1 MNQEIFRI
9 IDQIAREKG
18 IERAVLVAGM
28 EAAVLSAAKRR
39 YGPTES
45 LHAHFNPHT
54 GALELTLAKTVV
66 EQVNDTKSEMTL
78 EQARALDAEV
88 NLGDLVQI
96 PLEVEDF
103 GRIAAQTAKQVIIQK
118 VREAERDIIFNEYKG
133 REGELVNGVVQRFE
147 KGDIVLDLGRAE
159 ALLPRKEQSP
169 RETFQRGERVRAY
182 ILEVRK
188 STSGPQIVVSRT
200 HPGLVERL
208 FEMEV
213 PEIYEGIV
221 EIKGAV
227 REPNGRAK
235 IAVFSR
241 DRAVDPIGACVGM
254 RGVRVQSVVQELRG
268 EKIDIVQWSEEPTSF
283 VANALSPA
291 KIYKINAN
299 PEGHAMDV
307 IVEDD
312 QLSLAIGKKGQNVR
326 LAAKLTRW
334 RLDIKSR
341 SEYEQGLRTTAE
353 GALAGLAPAPMP
365 EEEAAEALP
374 AMDAPPD
381 SHGSANEQ
389 EPSTPHAAWKRSDTA
404 DETTEQDTSASDWP
418 ASGGAG
424 GDAVPGLRADA

>member
-1 MNQEIFRI
+1 VNQEILRI
-9 IDQIAREKG
+9 IEQISREKG
-18 IERAVLVAGM
+18 IEKDVLLAGV

-39 YGPTES
+39 YGPVDS
-45 LHAHFNPHT
+45 LQARFNPQT
-54 GALELTLAKTVV
+54 GTLELTIAKTVV
-66 EQVNDTKSEMTL
+66 AQLNDPKTEIAL
-78 EQARALDAEV
+78 EQAKAY
-88 NLGDLVQI
+88 NLEANVGDTLPI
-96 PLEVEDF
+96 PLEVEGF

-118 VREAERDIIFNEYKG
+118 VREAERDIIHNEYKG

-147 KGDIVLDLGRAE
+147 KGDIILDLGKTE
-159 ALLPRKEQSP
+159 ALLPRKEQSM

-188 STSGPQIVVSRT
+188 STSGPQIIVSRT

-213 PEIYEGIV
+213 PEIYEGII

-235 IAVFSR
+235 IAVYSR

-268 EKIDIVQWSEEPTSF
+268 EKIDIVQWSEDPATF

-291 KIYKINAN
+291 KIYKINVN
-299 PEGHAMDV
+299 PEGHAMEV

-326 LAAKLTRW
+326 LAAKLTKW

-353 GALAGLAPAPMP
+353 GALAGLTAASAAQGEPAGAMP
-365 EEEAAEALP
+365 DVAASADADREALLVEAEMPGSAEAP
-374 AMDAPPD
+374 
-381 SHGSANEQ
+381 E
-389 EPSTPHAAWKRSDTA
+389 SDRTA
-404 DETTEQDTSASDWP
+404 DATVD
-418 ASGGAG
+418 
-424 GDAVPGLRADA
+424 DAEHEGER

>member
-1 MNQEIFRI
+1 VNQEILRI
-9 IDQIAREKG
+9 IEQISREKG
-18 IERAVLVAGM
+18 IEREVLLAGV

-39 YGPTES
+39 YGPVET
-45 LHAHFNPHT
+45 LQARFNPQT
-54 GALELTLAKTVV
+54 GTLELTIAKTVV
-66 EQVNDTKSEMTL
+66 AELQDPKSEIAL
-78 EQARALDAEV
+78 EQARAYDLEAKVGDA
-88 NLGDLVQI
+88 LPI
-96 PLEVEDF
+96 PLEVEGF

-118 VREAERDIIFNEYKG
+118 VREAERDIIYNEYKG
-133 REGELVNGVVQRFE
+133 REGELVNGVIHRFE
-147 KGDIVLDLGRAE
+147 KGDIIIDLGKTE
-159 ALLPRKEQSP
+159 ALLPRKEQST

-188 STSGPQIVVSRT
+188 GTSGPQIIASRT

-213 PEIYEGIV
+213 PEIYEGII

-235 IAVFSR
+235 IAVYSR

-268 EKIDIVQWSEEPTSF
+268 EKIDIVQWSDDPATF

-291 KIYKINAN
+291 KIYKINVN
-299 PEGHAMDV
+299 PDTRAMEV

-326 LAAKLTRW
+326 LAAKLTKW

-353 GALAGLAPAPMP
+353 DALAGLTAASGAVGEVATPTEADLGALSVKSESAAMEAPNRMI
-365 EEEAAEALP
+365 
-374 AMDAPPD
+374 D
-381 SHGSANEQ
+381 
-389 EPSTPHAAWKRSDTA
+389 TTA
-404 DETTEQDTSASDWP
+404 DDGTHELE
-418 ASGGAG
+418 
-424 GDAVPGLRADA
+424 R

>member
-1 MNQEIFRI
+1 VNQEILRI
-9 IDQIAREKG
+9 IEQISREKG
-18 IERAVLVAGM
+18 IEKDVLLAGV

-39 YGPTES
+39 YGPLES
-45 LHAHFNPHT
+45 LQAHFNPQT
-54 GALELTLAKTVV
+54 GTLELTIAKAVV
-66 EQVNDTKSEMTL
+66 AQLQDPKTEIGL
-78 EQARALDAEV
+78 EQARAYDLEAKA
-88 NLGDLVQI
+88 GDVMHI
-96 PLEVEDF
+96 PLEMEGF

-118 VREAERDIIFNEYKG
+118 VREAERDIIYNEYKG
-133 REGELVNGVVQRFE
+133 REGELVNGVIQRFE
-147 KGDIVLDLGRAE
+147 KGDIILDLGKTE
-159 ALLPRKEQSP
+159 ALLPRKEQST

-188 STSGPQIVVSRT
+188 STSGPQIIVSRT

-213 PEIYEGIV
+213 PEIYEGII

-235 IAVFSR
+235 IAVYSR

-268 EKIDIVQWSEEPTSF
+268 EKIDIVQWSDDPATF

-291 KIYKINAN
+291 KIYKINVN
-299 PEGHAMDV
+299 PEGRAMEV

-326 LAAKLTRW
+326 LAAKLTKW

-353 GALAGLAPAPMP
+353 GALAGLTAAPVGEDAEEMADVPAPA
-365 EEEAAEALP
+365 EADLDALRAEAERPEATEAP
-374 AMDAPPD
+374 AR
-381 SHGSANEQ
+381 E
-389 EPSTPHAAWKRSDTA
+389 RR
-404 DETTEQDTSASDWP
+404 
-418 ASGGAG
+418 
-424 GDAVPGLRADA
+424 GDATGNDGTHELQT

>member
-1 MNQEIFRI
+1 VNQEILRI
-9 IDQIAREKG
+9 IEQISREKG
-18 IERAVLVAGM
+18 IEKDILLAGV

-39 YGPTES
+39 YGPMDT
-45 LHAHFNPHT
+45 LQAHFNSQT
-54 GALELTLAKTVV
+54 GTLELTIAKTIVA
-66 EQVNDTKSEMTL
+66 QLNDPKTEIAL
-78 EQARALDAEV
+78 EQARAYDLEAKV
-88 NLGDLVQI
+88 GDVMPI
-96 PLEVEDF
+96 PLAVEGF

-118 VREAERDIIFNEYKG
+118 VREAERDIVYSEYKG
-133 REGELVNGVVQRFE
+133 REGELLNGVIQRFE
-147 KGDIVLDLGRAE
+147 KGDIILDLGKTE
-159 ALLPRKEQSP
+159 ALLPRKEQSV
-169 RETFQRGERVRAY
+169 RETLQRGERIRAY

-188 STSGPQIVVSRT
+188 SSSGPQVIASRT

-213 PEIYEGIV
+213 PEIYEGII

-235 IAVFSR
+235 IAVSSR

-268 EKIDIVQWSEEPTSF
+268 EKIDIVQWSDDPATF

-299 PEGHAMDV
+299 PEGRAMEV

-326 LAAKLTRW
+326 LAAKLTKW

-353 GALAGLAPAPMP
+353 DALAGLTATSM
-365 EEEAAEALP
+365 AAEDIVEAMVDDATPIDAHLSPLP
-374 AMDAPPD
+374 AERDMPNPMNTAERRLDANID
-381 SHGSANEQ
+381 
-389 EPSTPHAAWKRSDTA
+389 
-404 DETTEQDTSASDWP
+404 DERHE
-418 ASGGAG
+418 
-424 GDAVPGLRADA
+424 LEE

>member
-1 MNQEIFRI
+1 MNQEILRI
-9 IDQIAREKG
+9 IEQISREKG
-18 IERAVLVAGM
+18 IEKEILLAGV

-39 YGPTES
+39 YGPAES
-45 LHAHFNPHT
+45 LQAHFNPQT
-54 GALELTLAKTVV
+54 GTLELTIAKTVAAQLIDPKG
-66 EQVNDTKSEMTL
+66 EIAL
-78 EQARALDAEV
+78 EQARAYDLEAKV
-88 NLGDLVQI
+88 GDVMHI
-96 PLEVEDF
+96 PLEVEGF

-118 VREAERDIIFNEYKG
+118 VREAERDIIYNEYKG
-133 REGELVNGVVQRFE
+133 REGELVNGAIQRFE
-147 KGDIVLDLGRAE
+147 KGDIILDLGKTE
-159 ALLPRKEQSP
+159 ALLPRKEQST

-188 STSGPQIVVSRT
+188 GSSGPQIIASRT

-213 PEIYEGIV
+213 PEIYEGII

-235 IAVFSR
+235 IAVYSR

-268 EKIDIVQWSEEPTSF
+268 EKIDIVQWSDEPATF
-283 VANALSPA
+283 VGNALSPA

-299 PEGHAMDV
+299 PDGRAMEV

-326 LAAKLTRW
+326 LAAKLTKW

-353 GALAGLAPAPMP
+353 GALAGLTAASGVVGEMV
-365 EEEAAEALP
+365 EAAEDVDTPTPADLGALLVESEP
-374 AMDAPPD
+374 
-381 SHGSANEQ
+381 
-389 EPSTPHAAWKRSDTA
+389 EPS
-404 DETTEQDTSASDWP
+404 ASPDRMVD
-418 ASGGAG
+418 ATMDGGTHE
-424 GDAVPGLRADA
+424 LER

>member
-1 MNQEIFRI
+1 VNQEILRI
-9 IDQIAREKG
+9 IEQISREKG
-18 IERAVLVAGM
+18 IEKEVLLAGV

-39 YGPTES
+39 YGQVES
-45 LHAHFNPHT
+45 LQAHFNPQT
-54 GALELTLAKTVV
+54 GTLELTIAKTVV
-66 EQVNDTKSEMTL
+66 AQLKDPKTEIAL
-78 EQARALDAEV
+78 EQASAY
-88 NLGDLVQI
+88 NLEAKVGDILPI
-96 PLEVEDF
+96 PLEVEGF
-103 GRIAAQTAKQVIIQK
+103 GRIAAQTAKQVIIQR
-118 VREAERDIIFNEYKG
+118 VREAERDIVYNEYKG
-133 REGELVNGVVQRFE
+133 REGELVNGVIQRFE
-147 KGDIVLDLGRAE
+147 KGDIILELGKTE
-159 ALLPRKEQSP
+159 ALLPRKEQSM

-188 STSGPQIVVSRT
+188 STSGPQIIVSRT

-213 PEIYEGIV
+213 PEIYEGII

-235 IAVFSR
+235 IAVYSR

-268 EKIDIVQWSEEPTSF
+268 EKIDIVQWSDDPASF

-291 KIYKINAN
+291 KIYKINVN
-299 PEGHAMDV
+299 PEARAMEV

-326 LAAKLTRW
+326 LAAKLTKW

-353 GALAGLAPAPMP
+353 GALAGLTATPVVDGQV
-365 EEEAAEALP
+365 AEALP
-374 AMDAPPD
+374 EASAPPD
-381 SHGSANEQ
+381 AGLGALPVEG
-389 EPSTPHAAWKRSDTA
+389 EKPGPTAAL
-404 DETTEQDTSASDWP
+404 
-418 ASGGAG
+418 GAERLV
-424 GDAVPGLRADA
+424 DATRDDGTHELER

>member
-1 MNQEIFRI
+1 VNQEILRI
-9 IDQIAREKG
+9 IEQISREKG
-18 IERAVLVAGM
+18 IEKEILLAGV

-39 YGPTES
+39 YGPAES
-45 LHAHFNPHT
+45 LQAHFNPQT
-54 GALELTLAKTVV
+54 GTLELTIAKTVAAQLKDPKG
-66 EQVNDTKSEMTL
+66 EITL
-78 EQARALDAEV
+78 DQARAYDLEAKV
-88 NLGDLVQI
+88 GDVMHI
-96 PLEVEDF
+96 PLEVEGF

-118 VREAERDIIFNEYKG
+118 VREAERDIIYNEYKG
-133 REGELVNGVVQRFE
+133 REGELVNGVIQRFE
-147 KGDIVLDLGRAE
+147 KGDIILDLGKTE
-159 ALLPRKEQSP
+159 ALLPRKEQST

-188 STSGPQIVVSRT
+188 GSSGPQIIASRT

-213 PEIYEGIV
+213 PEIYEGII

-235 IAVFSR
+235 IAVYSR

-268 EKIDIVQWSEEPTSF
+268 EKIDIVQWSDDPATF
-283 VANALSPA
+283 VGNALSPA

-299 PEGHAMDV
+299 PDGRAMEV

-326 LAAKLTRW
+326 LAAKLTKW

-353 GALAGLAPAPMP
+353 GALAGL
-365 EEEAAEALP
+365 
-374 AMDAPPD
+374 
-381 SHGSANEQ
+381 
-389 EPSTPHAAWKRSDTA
+389 TA
-404 DETTEQDTSASDWP
+404 
-418 ASGGAG
+418 ASGVVGGMVEAVEDVDTPTPADLGASLVESEPEPTATPDRMVDATMDG
-424 GDAVPGLRADA
+424 GTHELER

>member
-1 MNQEIFRI
+1 VNQEILRI
-9 IDQIAREKG
+9 IEQISREKG
-18 IERAVLVAGM
+18 IEKEILLAGV

-39 YGPTES
+39 YGPAES
-45 LHAHFNPHT
+45 LQAHFNPQT
-54 GALELTLAKTVV
+54 GTLELTIAKTVAAQLKDPKGEIV
-66 EQVNDTKSEMTL
+66 L
-78 EQARALDAEV
+78 EQARAYDLEAKV
-88 NLGDLVQI
+88 GDVMHI
-96 PLEVEDF
+96 PLEVEGF

-118 VREAERDIIFNEYKG
+118 VREAERDIIYNEYKG
-133 REGELVNGVVQRFE
+133 REGELVNGVIQRFE
-147 KGDIVLDLGRAE
+147 KGDIILDLGKTE
-159 ALLPRKEQSP
+159 ALLPRKEQST

-188 STSGPQIVVSRT
+188 GSSGPQIIASRT

-213 PEIYEGIV
+213 PEIYEGII

-235 IAVFSR
+235 IAVYSR

-268 EKIDIVQWSEEPTSF
+268 EKIDIVQWSDEPATF
-283 VANALSPA
+283 VGNALSPA

-299 PEGHAMDV
+299 PDGRAMEV

-326 LAAKLTRW
+326 LAAKLTKW

-353 GALAGLAPAPMP
+353 GALAGLTAASGVVGEMV
-365 EEEAAEALP
+365 EAAEDVDTPTPADLGALLVESEP
-374 AMDAPPD
+374 EPTATPDRMVDATMD
-381 SHGSANEQ
+381 
-389 EPSTPHAAWKRSDTA
+389 
-404 DETTEQDTSASDWP
+404 
-418 ASGGAG
+418 GGTHE
-424 GDAVPGLRADA
+424 LER

>member
-1 MNQEIFRI
+1 MNQEILRI
-9 IDQIAREKG
+9 IEQISREKG
-18 IERAVLVAGM
+18 IEKDVLLAGV

-39 YGPTES
+39 YGPVES
-45 LHAHFNPHT
+45 LQAHFNGHT
-54 GALELTLAKTVV
+54 GTLELTIAKTVV
-66 EQVNDTKSEMTL
+66 AEVKDAKAEMAL
-78 EQARALDAEV
+78 EQAKAYDLAV
-88 NLGDLVQI
+88 QVGDVIQI
-96 PLEVEDF
+96 PLEVEGF

-118 VREAERDIIFNEYKG
+118 VREAERDIIYNEYKG
-133 REGELVNGVVQRFE
+133 REGELVNGIVQRFE
-147 KGDIVLDLGRAE
+147 KGDIIVDLGKTE
-159 ALLPRKEQSP
+159 ALLPRKEQSS
-169 RETFQRGERVRAY
+169 RESFQRGERVRAY

-200 HPGLVERL
+200 HSGLVERL

-213 PEIYEGIV
+213 PEIYEGII

-235 IAVFSR
+235 IAVYSR

-268 EKIDIVQWSEEPTSF
+268 EKIDIVHWSDDPATY

-291 KIYKINAN
+291 KIYKINVN
-299 PEGHAMDV
+299 LEGRAMEV

-326 LAAKLTRW
+326 LAAKLTKW

-353 GALAGLAPAPMP
+353 GALAGLTSGPVAQVAGADATTMISPPTEADF
-365 EEEAAEALP
+365 EAAPVSPERSEP
-374 AMDAPPD
+374 VDASPD
-381 SHGSANEQ
+381 
-389 EPSTPHAAWKRSDTA
+389 EP
-404 DETTEQDTSASDWP
+404 
-418 ASGGAG
+418 
-424 GDAVPGLRADA
+424 LADATLDDERHESEP

>member
-1 MNQEIFRI
+1 VVNQEILRI
-9 IDQIAREKG
+9 IEQISREKG
-18 IERAVLVAGM
+18 IEKDILLAGV

-39 YGPTES
+39 YGPVET
-45 LHAHFNPHT
+45 LQAHFNPQT
-54 GALELTLAKTVV
+54 GTLELTIAKTVV
-66 EQVNDTKSEMTL
+66 AQLNDPNTEVRL
-78 EQARALDAEV
+78 DQARAFDLEAKE
-88 NLGDLVQI
+88 GDLLHI
-96 PLEVEDF
+96 PLEVEGF

-118 VREAERDIIFNEYKG
+118 VREAERDIVYQEYKG

-147 KGDIVLDLGRAE
+147 KGDIILDLGKAE
-159 ALLPRKEQSP
+159 ALLPRKEQSQ

-188 STSGPQIVVSRT
+188 GTSGPQIIVSRT

-213 PEIYEGIV
+213 PEIYEGII

-235 IAVFSR
+235 IAVYSR

-268 EKIDIVQWSEEPTSF
+268 EKIDIVQWSDDSSTF

-291 KIYKINAN
+291 KIYKINMN
-299 PEGHAMDV
+299 PEGHAMEV

-326 LAAKLTRW
+326 LAAKLTKW

-353 GALAGLAPAPMP
+353 GALAGLGTAPVAEGSMTETD
-365 EEEAAEALP
+365 EE
-374 AMDAPPD
+374 
-381 SHGSANEQ
+381 
-389 EPSTPHAAWKRSDTA
+389 
-404 DETTEQDTSASDWP
+404 P
-418 ASGGAG
+418 ASA
-424 GDAVPGLRADA
+424 AATPVNPELSRADADRADLAEEDGRELSRHGPHDLTAGDDVDEPER

>member
-1 MNQEIFRI
+1 VNQEILRI
-9 IDQIAREKG
+9 IEQISREKG
-18 IERAVLVAGM
+18 IEKDILLAGV

-39 YGPTES
+39 YGPVET
-45 LHAHFNPHT
+45 LQAHFNPQT
-54 GALELTLAKTVV
+54 GTLELTIAKMIVAQLQDPKT
-66 EQVNDTKSEMTL
+66 EIAL
-78 EQARALDAEV
+78 EQARAYDLEAKV
-88 NLGDLVQI
+88 GDVMPI
-96 PLEVEDF
+96 PLAVEGF

-118 VREAERDIIFNEYKG
+118 VREAERDIVYSEYKG
-133 REGELVNGVVQRFE
+133 REGELLNGVIQRFE
-147 KGDIVLDLGRAE
+147 KGDIILDLGKTE
-159 ALLPRKEQSP
+159 ALLPRKEQSL

-188 STSGPQIVVSRT
+188 SSSGPQIIASRT

-213 PEIYEGIV
+213 PEIYEGII

-235 IAVFSR
+235 IAVYSR

-268 EKIDIVQWSEEPTSF
+268 EKIDIVQWADDPATF

-291 KIYKINAN
+291 KIYKINVN
-299 PEGHAMDV
+299 SEGRAMEV

-326 LAAKLTRW
+326 LAAKLTKW

-353 GALAGLAPAPMP
+353 DALAGLTASSIP
-365 EEEAAEALP
+365 AEAVAE
-374 AMDAPPD
+374 AMVDGTTPTDAPDRMVDASGNHD
-381 SHGSANEQ
+381 SHELEA
-389 EPSTPHAAWKRSDTA
+389 
-404 DETTEQDTSASDWP
+404 
-418 ASGGAG
+418 
-424 GDAVPGLRADA
+424 

>member
-1 MNQEIFRI
+1 MNQEILRI
-9 IDQIAREKG
+9 IEQISREKG
-18 IERAVLVAGM
+18 IEKDILLAGV

-39 YGPTES
+39 YGPVDT
-45 LHAHFNPHT
+45 LQAHFNPQT
-54 GALELTLAKTVV
+54 GTLELTLAKTVV
-66 EQVNDTKSEMTL
+66 AQLNDPKTEITL
-78 EQARALDAEV
+78 EQARAYDLEAKV
-88 NLGDLVQI
+88 GDVMPI
-96 PLEVEDF
+96 PLAVEGF

-118 VREAERDIIFNEYKG
+118 VREAERDIVYSDYKG
-133 REGELVNGVVQRFE
+133 REGELLNGVIQRFE
-147 KGDIVLDLGRAE
+147 KGDIVLDLGKTE
-159 ALLPRKEQSP
+159 ALLPRKEQSM

-188 STSGPQIVVSRT
+188 SSSGPQIIASRT

-213 PEIYEGIV
+213 PEIYEGII

-235 IAVFSR
+235 IAVASR

-268 EKIDIVQWSEEPTSF
+268 EKIDIVQWSDDPATF

-291 KIYKINAN
+291 KIYKINVNA
-299 PEGHAMDV
+299 EGRAMEV

-326 LAAKLTRW
+326 LAAKLTKW

-341 SEYEQGLRTTAE
+341 SEYEQGLRSTAE
-353 GALAGLAPAPMP
+353 DALAGLSAASVGAEDMV
-365 EEEAAEALP
+365 EA
-374 AMDAPPD
+374 MIDGAPPLD
-381 SHGSANEQ
+381 TRLNPLPGERDLASRTETPDRRLEGSVDDD
-389 EPSTPHAAWKRSDTA
+389 R
-404 DETTEQDTSASDWP
+404 DELEE
-418 ASGGAG
+418 
-424 GDAVPGLRADA
+424 

>member
-1 MNQEIFRI
+1 VNQEILRI
-9 IDQIAREKG
+9 IEQISREKG
-18 IERAVLVAGM
+18 IEKDILLAGV

-39 YGPTES
+39 YGPVES
-45 LHAHFNPHT
+45 LQAHFNSHT
-54 GALELTLAKTVV
+54 GTLELTIAKTVV
-66 EQVNDTKSEMTL
+66 AQLNDSKVEIPL
-78 EQARALDAEV
+78 EQAKAYDLEAKV
-88 NLGDLVQI
+88 GDVMPI
-96 PLEVEDF
+96 PLEVEGF

-118 VREAERDIIFNEYKG
+118 VREAERDIIYNEYKG

-147 KGDIVLDLGRAE
+147 KGDIILDLGKTE
-159 ALLPRKEQSP
+159 ALLPRKEQSL

-188 STSGPQIVVSRT
+188 STSGPQIIVSRT

-213 PEIYEGIV
+213 PEIYEGII

-235 IAVFSR
+235 IAVCSR

-268 EKIDIVQWSEEPTSF
+268 EKIDIVHWSDDPATY

-291 KIYKINAN
+291 KIYKINVN
-299 PEGHAMDV
+299 PDGRAMEV

-326 LAAKLTRW
+326 LAAKLTKW

-353 GALAGLAPAPMP
+353 GALTGLTAAPL
-365 EEEAAEALP
+365 AEGEVADALP
-374 AMDAPPD
+374 AISSPTDADFGPLEVPPEM
-381 SHGSANEQ
+381 S
-389 EPSTPHAAWKRSDTA
+389 EP
-404 DETTEQDTSASDWP
+404 TSA
-418 ASGGAG
+418 AARER
-424 GDAVPGLRADA
+424 LADATRDDEMPTPER

>member
-1 MNQEIFRI
+1 VVNQEILRI
-9 IDQIAREKG
+9 IEQISREKG
-18 IERAVLVAGM
+18 IEKDILLAGV

-39 YGPTES
+39 YGPVET
-45 LHAHFNPHT
+45 LQAHFNAQT
-54 GALELTLAKTVV
+54 GMLELTIAKTVV
-66 EQVNDTKSEMTL
+66 VQLKDPNTEIGLD
-78 EQARALDAEV
+78 QARAFDLEAKE
-88 NLGDLVQI
+88 GDLLHI
-96 PLEVEDF
+96 PLEVEGF

-118 VREAERDIIFNEYKG
+118 VREAERDIIYQEYKG

-147 KGDIVLDLGRAE
+147 KGDIILDLGKSE
-159 ALLPRKEQSP
+159 ALLPRKEQSQ

-188 STSGPQIVVSRT
+188 STSGPQIIVSRT

-213 PEIYEGIV
+213 PEIYEGII

-235 IAVFSR
+235 IAVYSR

-268 EKIDIVQWSEEPTSF
+268 EKIDIVQWSEDSSSF

-291 KIYKINAN
+291 KIYKINMN
-299 PEGHAMDV
+299 PDGRAMEV

-326 LAAKLTRW
+326 LAAKLTKW

-353 GALAGLAPAPMP
+353 GALAGLGAAPVAEGLMTAEAPAIAAAAEGNPATP
-365 EEEAAEALP
+365 LGDDDASGVTGEDDSAQAGDRLHDVTASDDIDEAA
-374 AMDAPPD
+374 
-381 SHGSANEQ
+381 
-389 EPSTPHAAWKRSDTA
+389 R
-404 DETTEQDTSASDWP
+404 QD
-418 ASGGAG
+418 
-424 GDAVPGLRADA
+424 

>member
-1 MNQEIFRI
+1 MNQEILRI
-9 IDQIAREKG
+9 IEQISREKG
-18 IERAVLVAGM
+18 IEKDILLAGV

-39 YGPTES
+39 YGPVET
-45 LHAHFNPHT
+45 LQAHFNPQT
-54 GALELTLAKTVV
+54 GTLDLTIAKTIVAQLDDPKT
-66 EQVNDTKSEMTL
+66 EIIL
-78 EQARALDAEV
+78 EQARAYDLEAKV
-88 NLGDLVQI
+88 GDVMPI
-96 PLEVEDF
+96 PLAVEGF

-118 VREAERDIIFNEYKG
+118 VREAERDIVYSEYKG
-133 REGELVNGVVQRFE
+133 REGELLNGMIQRFE
-147 KGDIVLDLGRAE
+147 KGDIILDLGKTE
-159 ALLPRKEQSP
+159 ALLPRKEQSV

-188 STSGPQIVVSRT
+188 SSSGPQIIASRT

-213 PEIYEGIV
+213 PEIYEGII

-235 IAVFSR
+235 IAVYSR

-268 EKIDIVQWSEEPTSF
+268 EKIDIVQWSDDPATF

-291 KIYKINAN
+291 KIYKINVN
-299 PEGHAMDV
+299 PEGRAMEV

-326 LAAKLTRW
+326 LAAKLTKW

-341 SEYEQGLRTTAE
+341 AEYEQGLRITAE
-353 GALAGLAPAPMP
+353 DALAGLTATPT
-365 EEEAAEALP
+365 AAEEMAE
-374 AMDAPPD
+374 AMVDRTTPVNAHLHVFPVERGVPSPTDVSGSSLDISIDAD
-381 SHGSANEQ
+381 GYER
-389 EPSTPHAAWKRSDTA
+389 ERY
-404 DETTEQDTSASDWP
+404 EREE
-418 ASGGAG
+418 
-424 GDAVPGLRADA
+424 

>member
-1 MNQEIFRI
+1 VNQEILRI
-9 IDQIAREKG
+9 IEQISREKG
-18 IERAVLVAGM
+18 IEKDVLLAGV

-39 YGPTES
+39 YGPVES
-45 LHAHFNPHT
+45 LQAHFNGHT
-54 GALELTLAKTVV
+54 GTLELTIAKTVV
-66 EQVNDTKSEMTL
+66 AELKDAKAEIPL
-78 EQARALDAEV
+78 EQAKAYDLEV
-88 NLGDLVQI
+88 QVGDVMQI
-96 PLEVEDF
+96 PLEVEGF

-118 VREAERDIIFNEYKG
+118 VREAERDIVYNEYKG

-147 KGDIVLDLGRAE
+147 KGDIIVDLGKTE
-159 ALLPRKEQSP
+159 ALLPRKEQSS
-169 RETFQRGERVRAY
+169 RESFQRGERVRAY

-188 STSGPQIVVSRT
+188 STSGPQIIVSRT
-200 HPGLVERL
+200 HSGLVERL

-213 PEIYEGIV
+213 PEIYEGII

-235 IAVFSR
+235 IAVYSR

-268 EKIDIVQWSEEPTSF
+268 EKIDIVHWSDDPATY

-291 KIYKINAN
+291 KIYKINVNA
-299 PEGHAMDV
+299 EGRAMEV

-326 LAAKLTRW
+326 LAAKLTKW

-353 GALAGLAPAPMP
+353 GALAGLTAAPMP
-365 EEEAAEALP
+365 GEEVTDAMPMISPPTETDFKESPASPERVEPTTAAQDERLAD
-374 AMDAPPD
+374 ATDAPLD
-381 SHGSANEQ
+381 DDRH
-389 EPSTPHAAWKRSDTA
+389 EPER
-404 DETTEQDTSASDWP
+404 
-418 ASGGAG
+418 
-424 GDAVPGLRADA
+424 

>member
-1 MNQEIFRI
+1 VNQEILRI
-9 IDQIAREKG
+9 IEQISREKG
-18 IERAVLVAGM
+18 IEKDVLLAGV

-39 YGPTES
+39 YGPVES
-45 LHAHFNPHT
+45 LQAHFNSHT
-54 GALELTLAKTVV
+54 GTLELTIAKTVV
-66 EQVNDTKSEMTL
+66 AQLKDPKTEISL
-78 EQARALDAEV
+78 EQAKAYDLEANV
-88 NLGDLVQI
+88 GDVMSI
-96 PLEVEDF
+96 PLEVEGF

-118 VREAERDIIFNEYKG
+118 VREAERDIIYNEYKG
-133 REGELVNGVVQRFE
+133 REGELVNGVIQRFE
-147 KGDIVLDLGRAE
+147 KGDIILDLGKTE
-159 ALLPRKEQSP
+159 ALLPRKEQSS

-188 STSGPQIVVSRT
+188 GTSGPQIIVSRT

-213 PEIYEGIV
+213 PEIYEGII

-235 IAVFSR
+235 IAVYSR

-268 EKIDIVQWSEEPTSF
+268 EKIDIVHWSDDPGTY

-291 KIYKINAN
+291 KIYKINVN
-299 PEGHAMDV
+299 VEGRAMEV

-326 LAAKLTRW
+326 LAAKLTKW

-353 GALAGLAPAPMP
+353 GALAGLTAVPMAEGGVGDTMPAISTPPDTDLGALAASPEMAEPTNAPEDDRIANATDASKDDERYEP
-365 EEEAAEALP
+365 EE
-374 AMDAPPD
+374 
-381 SHGSANEQ
+381 
-389 EPSTPHAAWKRSDTA
+389 
-404 DETTEQDTSASDWP
+404 
-418 ASGGAG
+418 
-424 GDAVPGLRADA
+424 

>member
-1 MNQEIFRI
+1 MNQEILRI
-9 IDQIAREKG
+9 IEQISREKG
-18 IERAVLVAGM
+18 IEKDVLLAGV

-39 YGPTES
+39 YGPAES
-45 LHAHFNPHT
+45 LQAHFNPQT
-54 GALELTLAKTVV
+54 GTLELTLAKTVV
-66 EQVNDTKSEMTL
+66 TELKDAKAEIAL
-78 EQARALDAEV
+78 EQAKAFDPEAKE
-88 NLGDLVQI
+88 GDVVHI
-96 PLEVEDF
+96 PLEVEGF

-118 VREAERDIIFNEYKG
+118 VREAERDIIYNDYKG

-147 KGDIVLDLGRAE
+147 KGDIILDLGKAE

-188 STSGPQIVVSRT
+188 SSGGPQIIASRT

-213 PEIYEGIV
+213 PEIYEGII

-235 IAVFSR
+235 IAVHSR

-254 RGVRVQSVVQELRG
+254 RGVRVQAVVQELRG
-268 EKIDIVQWSEEPTSF
+268 EKIDIVQWSEDPASF

-291 KIYKINAN
+291 KIYKINVN
-299 PEGHAMDV
+299 PEGHAMEV

-326 LAAKLTRW
+326 LAAKLTKW

-353 GALAGLAPAPMP
+353 GALSGLTVAPLP
-365 EEEAAEALP
+365 EGDVGEA
-374 AMDAPPD
+374 
-381 SHGSANEQ
+381 Q
-389 EPSTPHAAWKRSDTA
+389 PSTTDTA
-404 DETTEQDTSASDWP
+404 DLSHHAAAAETGLSDP
-418 ASGGAG
+418 TAVG
-424 GDAVPGLRADA
+424 GDDRTADATIDGEAYAPERHD

>member
-1 MNQEIFRI
+1 VNQEILRI
-9 IDQIAREKG
+9 IEQISREKG
-18 IERAVLVAGM
+18 IEKEVLLAGV

-39 YGPTES
+39 YGPVET
-45 LHAHFNPHT
+45 LQARFNPQT
-54 GALELTLAKTVV
+54 GTLELTIAKTVV
-66 EQVNDTKSEMTL
+66 AELQDPKSEIAL
-78 EQARALDAEV
+78 EQARAYDLEAKV
-88 NLGDLVQI
+88 GDVLPI
-96 PLEVEDF
+96 PLEVEGF

-118 VREAERDIIFNEYKG
+118 VREAERDIIYNEYKG
-133 REGELVNGVVQRFE
+133 REGELINGMIQRFE
-147 KGDIVLDLGRAE
+147 KGDIIIDLGKTE
-159 ALLPRKEQSP
+159 ALLPRKEQST

-188 STSGPQIVVSRT
+188 GTSGPQIIASRT

-213 PEIYEGIV
+213 PEIYEGII

-235 IAVFSR
+235 IAVYSR

-268 EKIDIVQWSEEPTSF
+268 EKIDIVQWSDDPATF

-291 KIYKINAN
+291 KIYKINSN
-299 PEGHAMDV
+299 PDARAMEV

-312 QLSLAIGKKGQNVR
+312 QLSLAIGKRGQNVR
-326 LAAKLTRW
+326 LAAKLTKW

-353 GALAGLAPAPMP
+353 GALAGL
-365 EEEAAEALP
+365 
-374 AMDAPPD
+374 
-381 SHGSANEQ
+381 
-389 EPSTPHAAWKRSDTA
+389 TA
-404 DETTEQDTSASDWP
+404 
-418 ASGGAG
+418 ASGAAGEMAGAG
-424 GDAVPGLRADA
+424 GEVATPMEADLGASPVESEPAVPEAPDRMVDTTVDDGTHEFER

>member
-1 MNQEIFRI
+1 
-9 IDQIAREKG
+9 
-18 IERAVLVAGM
+18 V

-39 YGPTES
+39 YGPAES
-45 LHAHFNPHT
+45 LQAHFNPQT
-54 GALELTLAKTVV
+54 GTLELTIAKTVAAQLIDPKG
-66 EQVNDTKSEMTL
+66 EIAL
-78 EQARALDAEV
+78 EQARAYDLEAKV
-88 NLGDLVQI
+88 GDVMHI
-96 PLEVEDF
+96 PLEVEGF

-118 VREAERDIIFNEYKG
+118 VREAERDIIYNEYKG
-133 REGELVNGVVQRFE
+133 REGELVNGVIQRFE
-147 KGDIVLDLGRAE
+147 KGDIILDLGKTE
-159 ALLPRKEQSP
+159 ALLPRKEQST

-188 STSGPQIVVSRT
+188 GSSGPQIIASRT

-213 PEIYEGIV
+213 PEIYEGII

-235 IAVFSR
+235 IAVYSR

-268 EKIDIVQWSEEPTSF
+268 EKIDIVQWSDEPATF
-283 VANALSPA
+283 VGNALSPA

-299 PEGHAMDV
+299 PDGRAMEV

-326 LAAKLTRW
+326 LAAKLTKW

-353 GALAGLAPAPMP
+353 GALAGLTAASGVVGEMV
-365 EEEAAEALP
+365 EAAEDVDTPTPADLGALLVESEP
-374 AMDAPPD
+374 APTATPDRMVDATMD
-381 SHGSANEQ
+381 
-389 EPSTPHAAWKRSDTA
+389 
-404 DETTEQDTSASDWP
+404 
-418 ASGGAG
+418 GGTHE
-424 GDAVPGLRADA
+424 LER